1 MKKTKLMGVAAM
13 AMALTITFSGVALAN
28 QPVCPMPETDSIV
41 VTSANNTNS
50 AVDQNDISAELKAY
64 LDYWGVDASEVNLE
78 MFQWKLKLDPF
89 YQRWLKIQRKVKED
103 C

>member
-13 AMALTITFSGVALAN
+13 AMALIIAFSGATAAS
-28 QPVCPMPETDSIV
+28 QPVC
-41 VTSANNTNS
+41 NTNS
-50 AVDQNDISAELKAY
+50 AVDQNDISPELKAY

>member
-13 AMALTITFSGVALAN
+13 AMALIIAFSGVTAAS
-28 QPVCPMPETDSIV
+28 QPGC
-41 VTSANNTNS
+41 NTNS